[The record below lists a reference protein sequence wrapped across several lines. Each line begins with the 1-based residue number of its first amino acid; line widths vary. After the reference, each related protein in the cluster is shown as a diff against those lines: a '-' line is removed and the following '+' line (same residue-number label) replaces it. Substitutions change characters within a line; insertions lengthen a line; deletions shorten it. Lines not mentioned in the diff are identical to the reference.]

1 MRARRSLSRPKSAF
15 RRLGPAWA
23 VGLVALFIML
33 LTVLTALSFWY
44 RAGTRVEREL
54 AEGGE
59 IVVDAVNTGI
69 SAAQGRLVA
78 TSALIRASE
87 KVSRSEFRSFV
98 DDVGLSEGMGGLG
111 YLVLLEDGELDQ
123 FVEVMA
129 RDVLGFEI
137 FERTSSGKRAPVG
150 DRAVYYPIQWFE
162 PAEALGGPHGLDEG
176 SEPRRLAALEWAK
189 QTEMM
194 AVTPLLRLPD
204 EDDEDGFVLY
214 QPVLDPRSG
223 DVIGFTTAP
232 MDLSELVTAYLP
244 DSVTE
249 SMTWL
254 VTDVSSAAPSLSDD
268 LAMNIELGG
277 RIWEVTVAAR
287 PGSSLTDNSVT
298 IFVLIAGLVLTVSC
312 GVAARLLYRR
322 SESNRELEHLR
333 DLTQAKDRFLASV
346 SHELRTPL
354 TGVLGFAELLR
365 DNDSHVPPAERQQML
380 RAVAEQALD
389 LGHIIEDLLVGARAE
404 LDQLTITKVPV
415 LPRAQVAQVIEA
427 YGPEVGARVKVIDA
441 LPTDLRAMG
450 DPGRVRQIL
459 RNLINNACRYGG
471 PRIEVMIDAV
481 DNTIRLEV
489 ADNGPPIPPDLQ
501 QRIFEPYQRAHPGG
515 SQPDSVGIGLS
526 IARTL
531 ARLMGGDVTYARRT
545 SWNVFELSLPS
556 SSDHVQSAAALST
569 THRRESRV

>member
-1 MRARRSLSRPKSAF
+1 MPAQGDLSRPKSAF

-23 VGLVALFIML
+23 VGSVALFIML

-59 IVVDAVNTGI
+59 LVADAVTTGI

-78 TSALIRASE
+78 TAALIRASE
-87 KVSRSEFRSFV
+87 KVSQSEFRSFV
-98 DDVGLSEGMGGLG
+98 DDVGLSEGMDGLG
-111 YLVLLEDGELDQ
+111 YLVLLDDGELDQ
-123 FVEVMA
+123 FIEVMGE
-129 RDVLGFEI
+129 DIPGYQVFEQ
-137 FERTSSGKRAPVG
+137 TPSGERAPVG
-150 DRAVYYPIQWFE
+150 DRPMYYPIQWFE
-162 PAEALGGPHGLDEG
+162 PATTLGSPHGLDEG
-176 SEPRRLAALEWAK
+176 SEPQRLAALEWAT

-194 AVTPLLRLPD
+194 AVTPLLHLPS
-204 EDDEDGFVLY
+204 EDDKDGFVLY

-232 MDLSELVTAYLP
+232 MDLSELVAAYLP
-244 DSVTE
+244 DSVAE
-249 SMTWL
+249 SMTWQ
-254 VTDVSSAAPSLSDD
+254 VTDVSSAATNLSDD
-268 LAMNIELGG
+268 ETMNLELGG

-287 PGSSLTDNSVT
+287 PGSSLTSDNSVT
-298 IFVLIAGLVLTVSC
+298 IFVLLAGLVLTVSC
-312 GVAARLLYRR
+312 GVAAKLLYRR

-365 DNDSHVPPAERQQML
+365 DNDPEMPPAERQQML
-380 RAVAEQALD
+380 RAVADQALD

-404 LDQLTITKVPV
+404 LDQLTISKVPV

-471 PRIEVMIDAV
+471 PRIEVMIDAA

-531 ARLMGGDVTYARRT
+531 ARLMGGDVTYARRNN
-545 SWNVFELSLPS
+545 WNVFELRLPS
-556 SSDHVQSAAALST
+556 NSDHPQPAEALST
-569 THRRESRV
+569 THR